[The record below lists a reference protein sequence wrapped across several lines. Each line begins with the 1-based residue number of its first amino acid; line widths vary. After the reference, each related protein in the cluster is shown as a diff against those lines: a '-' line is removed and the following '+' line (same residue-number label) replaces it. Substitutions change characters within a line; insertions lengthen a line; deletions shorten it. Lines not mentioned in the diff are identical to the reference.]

1 MHPTVLR
8 AAVCALTLG
17 IAAPAAAQSIADRVA
32 RAPDGTVRMTFA
44 AREGV
49 CGSGDRNISVRN
61 SSDSEW
67 EGDCEEGPVRVS
79 LAKSGG
85 RITRVKTYVAGRWRQ
100 QSGSVPITD
109 LGTVSAPAAAEY
121 LLDLA
126 ERGGSGA
133 KEAVFPATIADSVVV
148 WPRLARVARSSTA
161 SRETRK
167 SAIFW
172 LGQAA
177 GDQVTRSLDSLVSED
192 TQDRE
197 VREAAVFAI
206 SQRPKDEGVPVLLR
220 IAQNDRDPKI
230 RRNAMFWLGQ
240 SDDPRALDFFESV
253 LAKP

>member
-1 MHPTVLR
+1 MRPTILR
-8 AAVCALTLG
+8 AAVCALG
-17 IAAPAAAQSIADRVA
+17 MGVAAAPAAAQSIADRVA

-49 CGSGDRNISVRN
+49 CGSGDRNISVRS

-67 EGDCEEGPVRVS
+67 ERDCQEGPVRVS
-79 LAKSGG
+79 LAVNGG
-85 RITRVKTYVAGRWRQ
+85 RVTRVRTYVAGRWRDG
-100 QSGSVPITD
+100 SGRVTD
-109 LGTVSAPAAAEY
+109 LGTVSTQAASDY

-133 KEAVFPATIADSVVV
+133 KDAIFPATIADSVVV
-148 WPRLARVARSSTA
+148 WPRLARVARNTNA

-167 SAIFW
+167 QAVFW

-177 GDQVTRSLDSLVSED
+177 GDAVTASLDSMVADDSG
-192 TQDRE
+192 DRE

-240 SDDPRALDFFESV
+240 SEDPRAIAFFESV